1 MIASI
6 VGIATG
12 IKALIDDDG
21 GPPPGETPAD
31 IRAAHVRDCVRE
43 HELTQASQRRE
54 PLPGESEITEPDPL
68 PEFAVFEQRTYAT
81 CDWPPPPGGFPDGYL
96 AITVTTV
103 DGPGEFE
110 ATGTNYADRVE
121 SRCQVLELDFIFGS
135 MGAFE
140 HLPPSAVG
148 PARRCTATARR
159 GRRAPSARGR
169 TPPSSSIR
177 RATSSSCFTTQRTPS
192 RTFAASPEA
201 AAPAAP
207 PP

>member
-1 MIASI
+1 MAAPRPGRRRRTSARLTS
-6 VGIATG
+6 ATACG
-12 IKALIDDDG
+12 STG
-21 GPPPGETPAD
+21 SP
-31 IRAAHVRDCVRE
+31 R
-43 HELTQASQRRE
+43 QAR
-54 PLPGESEITEPDPL
+54 GESLYQARPRSTKPDPL

-81 CDWPPPPGGFPDGYL
+81 CDWPPPPGGFPDGYR

-140 HLPPSAVG
+140 HLPPIRGRPGQTLHSNGEAWSPG
-148 PARRCTATARR
+148 AFGEGEDATLLLLSGARRARR
-159 GRRAPSARGR
+159 ASQRKERPRRRSLRLL
-169 TPPSSSIR
+169 R
-177 RATSSSCFTTQRTPS
+177 RR
-192 RTFAASPEA
+192 R
-201 AAPAAP
+201 PAAP

>member
-54 PLPGESEITEPDPL
+54 PQPGETEITEPDPL
-68 PEFAVFEQRTYAT
+68 PEFAVFEQRTYAI
-81 CDWPPPPGGFPDGYL
+81 CDWPPPPGGFPDGHR

-140 HLPPSAVG
+140 HLPPIRGRPGQTLHSNGEAWSPG
-148 PARRCTATARR
+148 AFGEGEDATLLFYPARDELVVLHNAKNALEDVRCV
-159 GRRAPSARGR
+159 S
-169 TPPSSSIR
+169 
-177 RATSSSCFTTQRTPS
+177 
-192 RTFAASPEA
+192 
-201 AAPAAP
+201 
-207 PP
+207 